1 VSEALAGTILLALLF
16 LFFSLG
22 LEIAFS
28 LGLIG
33 LLGLLWLKGWT
44 VGLGVVGSVAWSNA
58 SSFSFVAVPLFVFMS
73 AILLHSGIGQSLY
86 AAVARWVGFLPGGL
100 AVASV
105 FACAIFAAVSGS
117 SVATAATIGMIAI
130 PEMESRG
137 YHKPLIYGSLAAG
150 GTLGILI
157 PPSIPMIIF
166 GVMTETSV
174 GQLYIIFGV
183 MTETSV
189 GQLYMAG
196 ILPGIL
202 LALLFAAYIVGY
214 AMVYPGRAPRGEEGS
229 VPLRE
234 KLRSLVEVAPIALL
248 IVVVLGSMYFGIVT
262 PTEAAALGVSMSLL
276 LAVTIGRL
284 SWPGLVRAFH
294 ETVRTT
300 SMIMLIII
308 FASIF
313 SHVIALLGTPKA
325 LLGLVT
331 GLDLA
336 PWMVFAMI
344 FGILIAIAYALE
356 ELSVMIIMLPI
367 LFPLVTGLGFDPVW
381 FGIVMIVWLEM
392 GFITPPVGIN
402 LFVIQGVARG
412 SSMRDIAVGS
422 TPFVL
427 LMILLVVILFLFPDL
442 ALWLPRQMMPGSR

>member
-1 VSEALAGTILLALLF
+1 MSEALAGTVLLALLF

-28 LGLIG
+28 LGLVG

-73 AILLHSGIGQSLY
+73 AILLHAGIGQSLY

-130 PEMESRG
+130 PEMERRG
-137 YHKPLIYGSLAAG
+137 YHKPLVYGSLAAG

-157 PPSIPMIIF
+157 PPSVPM
-166 GVMTETSV
+166 
-174 GQLYIIFGV
+174 IIFGV

-202 LALLFAAYIVGY
+202 LGLLFAAYIVGY
-214 AMVYPGRAPRGEEGS
+214 AMLYPDRAPRGEEGR

-234 KLRSLVEVAPIALL
+234 KLRSLVEVAPIVLL
-248 IVVVLGSMYFGIVT
+248 IVVVLGSMYYGIVT

-276 LAVTIGRL
+276 LAVTIGHL
-284 SWPGLVRAFH
+284 TWSGLRRAFH

-313 SHVIALLGTPKA
+313 SHVIALLGTPRA

-331 GLDLA
+331 GLNLA
-336 PWMVFAMI
+336 PWMVFALI
-344 FGILIAIAYALE
+344 FGVLILIAYALE

-412 SSMRDIAVGS
+412 STMRDIAVGS

-427 LMILLVVILFLFPDL
+427 ILILLVVVLFLVPDL
-442 ALWLPRQMMPGSR
+442 ALWLPRQMMPGPK

>member
-1 VSEALAGTILLALLF
+1 VSEALVGTVLLALLF
-16 LFFSLG
+16 LFFSMG

-28 LGLIG
+28 LGLVG

-44 VGLGVVGSVAWSNA
+44 IGLGVVGSVAWSNA
-58 SSFSFVAVPLFVFMS
+58 SSFSFVAVPLFIFMS
-73 AILLHSGIGQSLY
+73 AILLHAGIGQSLY

-130 PEMESRG
+130 PEMERRG

-150 GTLGILI
+150 GTIGILI
-157 PPSIPMIIF
+157 PPSVPMII
-166 GVMTETSV
+166 
-174 GQLYIIFGV
+174 YGV

-202 LALLFAAYIVGY
+202 LGLLFAGYIIGY
-214 AMVYPGRAPRGEEGS
+214 ALIYPDRAPRGAEGRA
-229 VPLRE
+229 PLRE
-234 KLRSLVEVAPIALL
+234 KLRSLVEVAPIVLL

-262 PTEAAALGVSMSLL
+262 PSEAAALGVTVSLL

-284 SWPGLVRAFH
+284 TWPGLVRAFH

-308 FASIF
+308 FASVF
-313 SHVIALLGTPKA
+313 SHVIALLGTPRA

-331 GLDLA
+331 GLNLA
-336 PWMVFAMI
+336 PWLVFTLI
-344 FGILIAIAYALE
+344 FAVLVLIAYALE

-412 SSMRDIAVGS
+412 STMRDIAVGA

-427 LMILLVVILFLFPDL
+427 ILILLVVILFLVPDL
-442 ALWLPRQMMPGSR
+442 ALWLPRQMIEGPR

>member
-1 VSEALAGTILLALLF
+1 MSEALAGTILLALLF

-157 PPSIPMIIF
+157 PPSVPM
-166 GVMTETSV
+166 
-174 GQLYIIFGV
+174 IIFGV

-214 AMVYPGRAPRGEEGS
+214 AMVYPGRAPRGEEGR

-284 SWPGLVRAFH
+284 RWRGLVRAFH

-331 GLDLA
+331 GLNLA

-427 LMILLVVILFLFPDL
+427 LMILLVVILFLVPDL

>member
-1 VSEALAGTILLALLF
+1 MSEALIGTVLLALLF
-16 LFFSLG
+16 LLFALG

-28 LGLIG
+28 LGVVG
-33 LLGLLWLKGWT
+33 LVGLLWLKGWT

-58 SSFSFVAVPLFVFMS
+58 SSYSFVAVPLFVFMS

-86 AAVARWVGFLPGGL
+86 AAVAQWVGFLPGGL

-105 FACAIFAAVSGS
+105 AACAIFAAVSGS

-174 GQLYIIFGV
+174 GQLY
-183 MTETSV
+183 
-189 GQLYMAG
+189 MAG

-202 LALLFAAYIVGY
+202 LGLLFAVYIVGY
-214 AMVYPGRAPRGEEGS
+214 AMVFPERAPRGDEARA
-229 VPLRE
+229 PLRE
-234 KLRSLVEVAPIALL
+234 RLRSLIEVAPIVLL
-248 IVVVLGSMYFGIVT
+248 IAVVLGSMYLGIVT
-262 PTEAAALGVSMSLL
+262 PTEAAALGVSVSLV
-276 LAVTIGRL
+276 LAVTVGRL
-284 SWPGLVRAFH
+284 RWAGLTRAFH

-300 SMIMLIII
+300 AFIMLIII

-313 SHVIALLGTPKA
+313 SHVIALLGAPKA

-331 GLDLA
+331 GLNLA
-336 PWMVFAMI
+336 PWMVFALI
-344 FGILIAIAYALE
+344 FALLIAIAYALE

-402 LFVIQGVARG
+402 LFVIQGIARG
-412 SSMRDIAVGS
+412 SRMRDIAVGS
-422 TPFVL
+422 TPFVII
-427 LMILLVVILFLFPDL
+427 MILLVVILFLVPDL
-442 ALWLPRQMMPGSR
+442 ALWLPRRMMGQPGG

>member
-1 VSEALAGTILLALLF
+1 VSEALAGTVLLALLF

-28 LGLIG
+28 LGLVG

-73 AILLHSGIGQSLY
+73 AILLHAGIGQSLY

-157 PPSIPMIIF
+157 PPSIPMIIY

-174 GQLYIIFGV
+174 GR
-183 MTETSV
+183 
-189 GQLYMAG
+189 LYMAG
-196 ILPGIL
+196 ILPGIA
-202 LALLFAAYIVGY
+202 LALLFAVYIVGY
-214 AMVYPGRAPRGEEGS
+214 AMVYPDRVPRGDEGRA
-229 VPLRE
+229 PLRE
-234 KLRSLVEVAPIALL
+234 KLRSLIEVAPIALL
-248 IVVVLGSMYFGIVT
+248 IAVVLGSMYLGIVT
-262 PTEAAALGVSMSLL
+262 PTEAAALGVSMSLV
-276 LAVTIGRL
+276 LAVTVGKLR
-284 SWPGLVRAFH
+284 WAGLGRAFH

-300 SMIMLIII
+300 AMIMLIII

-313 SHVIALLGTPKA
+313 SHVIALLGTPTA

-344 FGILIAIAYALE
+344 FALLIGVAYALE

-427 LMILLVVILFLFPDL
+427 LMILLVVILFFVPDL
-442 ALWLPRQMMPGSR
+442 ALWLPRQMMPGPG

>member
-73 AILLHSGIGQSLY
+73 AILLHSGIGRSLY

-130 PEMESRG
+130 PEMETRG

-157 PPSIPMIIF
+157 PPSVPM
-166 GVMTETSV
+166 
-174 GQLYIIFGV
+174 IIFGV

-202 LALLFAAYIVGY
+202 LALLFVSYIVGY
-214 AMVYPGRAPRGEEGS
+214 AMVYPARAPRGAEGG
-229 VPLRE
+229 VPLGE
-234 KLRSLVEVAPIALL
+234 KLRSLAEVAPIALL

-331 GLDLA
+331 DLNLA

-427 LMILLVVILFLFPDL
+427 LMILLVVILFLYPDL
-442 ALWLPRQMMPGSR
+442 ALWLPRQMMPGPR